1 MIMNT
6 LFVDPASGNL
16 TNVFGQQGDTAAAQY
31 ILDSN
36 ANRASEAAKKEDR
49 GAELLRTGNRLYP
62 LQKAK
67 ADREKWMKPEG
78 GIRTEERQN
87 YQKALSD
94 FRSAAKN
101 QGWSDPQIYHF
112 WNLRTMPQTQMERNK
127 AETETNSILPL
138 YVQQAQNTLQ
148 WKRVKEGLKNPA
160 SAEQKTALQQRMKQ
174 LLQQRGR
181 LNAYYKNLPLSD
193 KIRYYTTLGSGVTA
207 GVATAPLTA
216 KFVTPILATEAL
228 ASGVGQAG
236 QELVDWSNADDKQMA
251 KALYTGNFDNLS
263 KEQKDRLQDY
273 VKEHHV
279 DLNNPTSRTAAAAAI
294 EKRIQSLKN
303 NVDLGARTLTYVAP
317 IKAGLGAGLKAITP
331 QISRYASGAL
341 ALPAVAS
348 AASVPA
354 VFSKETGKKMLKDL
368 AKQYGFQKGIIEPLS
383 SPQQIKSADRT
394 IAELPQDQQ
403 ELFRTALSQK
413 EDVLPQVSGN
423 ASDRIKNSFLLGIP
437 GAMKNWFKERTVG
450 VPREITKQDLA
461 LAKLQLGEGAS
472 AEQIKARANQY
483 AFAQKVAQKSLYLQ
497 KPVVDKAKTELSG
510 IFSKL
515 QSEDQ
520 TQRPQILQELVQKGS
535 QLSPVAVAAVS
546 QALRDSD
553 YRRELFSPI
562 YKTPQELASLVEQMK
577 PVLQDA
583 SDKTSPGSKMLRES
597 LQEALTVDAKQRFIK
612 TSDNKLDDM
621 LEWQNALNRVQTTLG
636 VNLSGD
642 SQLEEY
648 CNKVAWGQITKN
660 PLNINKVLAL
670 LAYKSG
676 YNNFGAFLKNPMT
689 FYGTLIAAVPLTVM
703 LMKGLFGG
711 GDNKQQA
718 QQQIVQPLPV
728 QYSIANRG
736 LIQ

>member
-1 MIMNT
+1 MNT
-6 LFVDPASGNL
+6 LFVDPASGSL
-16 TNVFGQQGDTAAAQY
+16 TNVFGQQGDTAAAQH

-36 ANRASEAAKKEDR
+36 ANKASEAVKKEDR
-49 GAELLRTGNRLYP
+49 EAELLRTGNRLYP

-67 ADREKWMKPEG
+67 ADREKWMKSEG
-78 GIRTEERQN
+78 GIRTEEKQN

-101 QGWSDPQIYHF
+101 QGWSDPQIYRF
-112 WNLRTMPQTQMERNK
+112 WNLRTMPQSQMERNK

-148 WKRVKEGLKNPA
+148 WKKVKEGLKNPA

-207 GVATAPLTA
+207 GVAAAPLAT

-236 QELVDWSNADDKQMA
+236 QELVDWSNAGDKQIA
-251 KALYTGNFDNLS
+251 EALYTGNFDSLS
-263 KEQKDRLQDY
+263 REQKDRLQDY
-273 VKEHHV
+273 VKEHHI

-294 EKRIQSLKN
+294 EKRIQSLKG

-317 IKAGLGAGLKAITP
+317 MKAGLRAGLRAITP

-341 ALPAVAS
+341 ALPAVTS
-348 AASVPA
+348 GASVPA
-354 VFSKETGKKMLKDL
+354 VFSKATGKKMLKDF
-368 AKQYGFQKGIIEPLS
+368 AKQYGFWKGVDHFLDS
-383 SPQQIKSADRT
+383 QQAKSADRT

-403 ELFRTALSQK
+403 ELFRTALAQK
-413 EDVLPQVSGN
+413 EDVLPQSSGS
-423 ASDRIKNSFLLGIP
+423 AADRIKDSFLLGIP
-437 GAMKNWFKERTVG
+437 GTMKNWIKERTVG

-515 QSEDQ
+515 WTEDQ
-520 TQRPQILQELVQKGS
+520 AQRQQVLQQLMQKGS
-535 QLSPVAVAAVS
+535 QLPPVAVAAAR

-553 YRRELFSPI
+553 YRRELFSPL
-562 YKTPQELASLVEQMK
+562 YKTPQELANLVEQMK

-597 LQEALTVDAKQRFIK
+597 LQEALTVDAKQRFINGIQ

-648 CNKVAWGQITKN
+648 CNKVAWGQVTKN

-676 YNNFGAFLKNPMT
+676 YNNLGTFLKNPMA

-711 GDNKQQA
+711 GDNKQQL
-718 QQQIVQPLPV
+718 QQQVVQPLPV

-736 LIQ
+736 LMQ